1 MYQKQEP
8 IEEQI
13 VDKTVKETNEE
24 KKLKKVK
31 SFGLGYFLYL
41 PLLMQYP
48 R

>member
-24 KKLKKVK
+24 KKIEESKK
-31 SFGLGYFLYL
+31 FWA
-41 PLLMQYP
+41 
-48 R
+48 